1 MRKEE
6 ASVILK
12 QKTVMLKHKT
22 VMLNLFQHLKKRS
35 RTKFGVT
42 VHKLGMT
49 VLFTFFLFY
58 TLAAQPVPGSYYDFV
73 DATKDLPAGH
83 DKTSLIIYRPDNV
96 GVLND
101 IRCFLRIQDEAGQ
114 DITYDTSHITATY
127 EWLSTPDVIRNYKHT
142 YFLAGGMAM
151 HLKLKKGRYKIS
163 LYTPVDQQNNFVY
176 PELGEEARTALQS
189 GVVEFSQ
196 PQAFQWESNVFE
208 YNTENP
214 TKVIFVTPTRN
225 DNGFYNGG
233 WVIDYKDGRKP

>member
-1 MRKEE
+1 MKRMIHRWLSKPK
-6 ASVILK
+6 AVSKPHFIFLLSLIFS
-12 QKTVMLKHKT
+12 TMLY
-22 VMLNLFQHLKKRS
+22 S
-35 RTKFGVT
+35 
-42 VHKLGMT
+42 
-49 VLFTFFLFY
+49 
-58 TLAAQPVPGSYYDFV
+58 QPIPGSYYDFI
-73 DATKDLPAGH
+73 DATKALPAGH

-101 IRCFLRIQDEAGQ
+101 IRCFLRIEDETGK
-114 DITYDTSHITATY
+114 DITYDSSRITATY
-127 EWLSTPDVIRNYKHT
+127 EWMSTPDIIRKYKHT
-142 YFLAGGMAM
+142 YFLSGGMAM

-176 PELGEEARTALQS
+176 PESGEEARTALQS
-189 GVVEFSQ
+189 GVVEYSQ
-196 PQAFQWESNVFE
+196 PQAFQWESNIFE

>member
-1 MRKEE
+1 
-6 ASVILK
+6 
-12 QKTVMLKHKT
+12 
-22 VMLNLFQHLKKRS
+22 MLNLIQHLSNRS
-35 RTKFGVT
+35 RNKFGLT
-42 VHKLGMT
+42 AHKFGMT
-49 VLFTFFLFY
+49 TFILFLLTS
-58 TLAAQPVPGSYYDFV
+58 TLIAQPVPGSYYDFI

-101 IRCFLRIQDEAGQ
+101 IRCFLRIEDETGK
-114 DITYDTSHITATY
+114 DITYDSSCITATY
-127 EWLSTPDVIRNYKHT
+127 EWMCTPDIIRNYKHT
-142 YFLAGGMAM
+142 YFLSGGMAM

-163 LYTPVDQQNNFVY
+163 LYTPVDKQNNFVY
-176 PELGEEARTALQS
+176 PESGEEARTALQS
-189 GVVEFSQ
+189 GVVEYSK

-233 WVIDYKDGRKP
+233 WIIDYRDGRKS

>member
-1 MRKEE
+1 M
-6 ASVILK
+6 
-12 QKTVMLKHKT
+12 
-22 VMLNLFQHLKKRS
+22 
-35 RTKFGVT
+35 
-42 VHKLGMT
+42 
-49 VLFTFFLFY
+49 
-58 TLAAQPVPGSYYDFV
+58 AAQPVPGSYYDFV

-127 EWLSTPDVIRNYKHT
+127 EWMSTPDIIRNYKHT
-142 YFLAGGMAM
+142 YFLSGGMAM

-163 LYTPVDQQNNFVY
+163 LYTPVEQQNNFVY

-189 GVVEFSQ
+189 GVVEYSH
-196 PQAFQWESNVFE
+196 PQTFQWESNVFE